1 MKDIFKRM
9 VVNTIKIYMSIQ
21 MRIIRITIYKNSNLI
36 IQWMI
41 VLGAYRT

>member
-9 VVNTIKIYMSIQ
+9 VINTIEINTSTQ